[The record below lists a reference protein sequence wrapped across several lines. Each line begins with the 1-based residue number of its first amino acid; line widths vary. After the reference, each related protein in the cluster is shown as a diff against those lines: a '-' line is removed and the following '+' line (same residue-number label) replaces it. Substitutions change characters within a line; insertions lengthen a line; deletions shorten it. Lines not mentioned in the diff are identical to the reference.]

1 MSYNTNVDIEFVKR
15 LVEDKLVA
23 CSGVEIEVL
32 LVFVDTCK
40 NKEQMSLCQI
50 LSDQIPFI

>member
-15 LVEDKLVA
+15 LVEEKLVA

-32 LVFVDTCK
+32 LVFVDICK